1 MNLFDELAADAKK
14 DLESGKFLQGS
25 TEGVTLDKQ
34 IENVVDGIEKKM
46 SDAIDNTMNKI
57 MSSQGVTDPAAD
69 NDNNVPDADNENEK
83 GDNDND

>member
-1 MNLFDELAADAKK
+1 MNLFDELAADAKR

-34 IENVVDGIEKKM
+34 IESVVDGIEKKM

-69 NDNNVPDADNENEK
+69 NDNVPDADNENEK